1 MKEYLMKALIATI
14 ALVMTSSA
22 FSAVTVGKVDV
33 QKVLIT
39 VNQGTAV
46 RDQLKKSFDEK
57 QKILKDEEDK
67 IKKLQDDYAKKASVI
82 NEKEKAKKER
92 EIQEKIV
99 AIQQKTSTFQKEIQD
114 MEQKLKTPI
123 LDRVK
128 GVVDEVSK
136 SSDVDFVYEA
146 ATAPILFAKSE
157 KDLTDDV
164 IKAYN
169 KKFPK

>member
-1 MKEYLMKALIATI
+1 MKLLIATLASMLLSTV
-14 ALVMTSSA
+14 ALAKVS
-22 FSAVTVGKVDV
+22 VGKVDV

-39 VNQGTAV
+39 VTQGQAV
-46 RDQLKKSFDEK
+46 RDQLKKTFDEK

-67 IKKLQDDYAKKASVI
+67 IRKLQDDYQKKASVL
-82 NEKEKAKKER
+82 NDKEKSKKEK
-92 EIQEKIV
+92 EIQEKII
-99 AIQQKTSTFQKEIQD
+99 AIQQKTANYQKDIQD

-123 LDRVK
+123 LEKVK
-128 GVVDEVSK
+128 AIVDDVAK
-136 SSDVDFVYEA
+136 NSDVDMVYES
-146 ATAPILFAKSE
+146 ATAPILYAKEE